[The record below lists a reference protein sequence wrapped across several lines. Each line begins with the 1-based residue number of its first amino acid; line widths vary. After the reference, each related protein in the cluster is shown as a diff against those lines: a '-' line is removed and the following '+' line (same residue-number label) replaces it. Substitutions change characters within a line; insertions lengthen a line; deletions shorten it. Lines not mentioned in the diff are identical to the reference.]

1 MIERWSGY
9 RQLCAEIKALT
20 EQIEQIT
27 VMATHCTAGW
37 GTVTVMGS
45 GYATSRVE
53 TAAVKLAD
61 VRSRLDE
68 RVKEYIRQRMAIEA
82 EIEAVPDSLSRQVLE
97 MRYLTGW
104 SVERIAEELDVSPR
118 WVQGAMSQ
126 AEAKV
131 NSRQE

>member
-61 VRSRLDE
+61 VRGRLDE

-82 EIEAVPDSLSRQVLE
+82 EIAEVPDSLSRQVLE

-104 SVERIAEELDVSPR
+104 SVERIAEEAEVSATTVKTWLR
-118 WVQGAMSQ
+118 D
-126 AEAKV
+126 AEKQVA
-131 NSRQE
+131 Q

>member
-1 MIERWSGY
+1 MIERWSSY

-61 VRSRLDE
+61 VRGRLDE

-82 EIEAVPDSLSRQVLE
+82 EIAEVPDSLSRQVLE

-104 SVERIAEELDVSPR
+104 SVERIAEEAEVSATTVKTWLR
-118 WVQGAMSQ
+118 D
-126 AEAKV
+126 AEKQVA
-131 NSRQE
+131 Q

>member
-1 MIERWSGY
+1 MIERWSNY

-68 RVKEYIRQRMAIEA
+68 RVKEYIRQRVAIEA
-82 EIEAVPDSLSRQVLE
+82 EIAEVPDSLSRQVLE

-104 SVERIAEELDVSPR
+104 SVERIAEEAGVSATTVKVWLR
-118 WVQGAMSQ
+118 D
-126 AEAKV
+126 AEKQVA
-131 NSRQE
+131 Q